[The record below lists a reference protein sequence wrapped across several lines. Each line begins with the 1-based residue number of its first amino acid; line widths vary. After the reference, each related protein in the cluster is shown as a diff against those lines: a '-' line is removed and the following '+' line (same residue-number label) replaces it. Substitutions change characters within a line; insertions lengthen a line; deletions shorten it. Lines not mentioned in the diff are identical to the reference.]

1 MTNILQR
8 SVKSTRS
15 TLCAGLVAVLISSSA
30 AAFGQTTSDVA
41 VVDNVTMYLAVLPAE
56 MLRIFPPGS
65 EESRM
70 HGGVPDGRHIHHVQI
85 ALFDAQTNAR
95 ISDARVTVTVAEVGL
110 AGRSAELEPFRIGDA
125 LTYGDYFEF
134 RKRDLYQIKVR
145 AVLPDDGRVVE
156 KTFEYRHQ

>member
-1 MTNILQR
+1 
-8 SVKSTRS
+8 
-15 TLCAGLVAVLISSSA
+15 
-30 AAFGQTTSDVA
+30 
-41 VVDNVTMYLAVLPAE
+41 
-56 MLRIFPPGS
+56 
-65 EESRM
+65 M

-134 RKRDLYQIKVR
+134 RKRDLYRIQVR
-145 AVLPDDGRVVE
+145 AALPADGRVVE